1 MIPRVEFGHLYKFIV
16 SIGLALAAASLIVPW
31 AVLRE
36 SGVLLVPTSELDR
49 LTPTARL
56 AIEEKQGHV
65 LRVVEWY
72 PLACSVALVLG
83 LLIAG
88 FGVVLWWR
96 RQVVLDRR
104 EDLELE
110 TQIRGLRSLSPPEI
124 EEGRWQEAIESAEE
138 ELQSKD
144 AESGAPAGNAEA
156 PGETEP
162 VSETPRSSVAP
173 SASQKYRDYRNTYA
187 EIEELLTQKVR
198 EALGATH
205 AVVPQMKAG
214 RGRPNVRADMVALSA
229 RDPLPDIVIEVK
241 YSRDS
246 FSPRRI
252 NDAMVQTA
260 LMAELVG
267 RAPRRRIA
275 QGLVIFVLE
284 ADAELE
290 QTRVALADNAE
301 RASMGLQQTV
311 GFLVL
316 SRDELP
322 GLSPSR
328 LRKEIGEAI
337 RMSYFN

>member
-36 SGVLLVPTSELDR
+36 SSVLLVPVSELDD

-65 LRVVEWY
+65 LRVVELY
-72 PLACSVALVLG
+72 PVACLVALVLG

-88 FGVVLWWR
+88 FGVFLWWR
-96 RQVVLDRR
+96 RQRVLDQR
-104 EDLELE
+104 EDLDLE
-110 TQIRGLRSLSPPEI
+110 QQIRGLRPLSPPEI

-138 ELQSKD
+138 ELVSRR
-144 AESGAPAGNAEA
+144 AGSGGPAGNAGAPAEVEA
-156 PGETEP
+156 VPNGP
-162 VSETPRSSVAP
+162 SS
-173 SASQKYRDYRNTYA
+173 SATQSRPQIYRDHRDTYV
-187 EIEELLTQKVR
+187 EIEDLLTQKVR
-198 EALGATH
+198 QALGRTH
-205 AVVPQMKAG
+205 DVVPQMKDG
-214 RGRPNVRADMVALSA
+214 PGRPVARADIVALST

-241 YSRDS
+241 YGRDS
-246 FSPRRI
+246 FGRKRI
-252 NDAMVQTA
+252 NDALIQTA
-260 LMAELVG
+260 LMAERVG
-267 RAPRRRIA
+267 RASRRRIA

-284 ADAELE
+284 ADAQLE
-290 QTRVALADNAE
+290 QTRAALAENAQ
-301 RASMGLQQTV
+301 RASMGLQQRV

-328 LRKEIGEAI
+328 LREEIGEAI
-337 RMSYFN
+337 RMSDLD